1 MSGMDEDMTEHR
13 HQSGVTRRSQG
24 VLLLILLLTWGIT
37 GISFAEV
44 SSQNTDQ
51 PVNLTILAINDF
63 HGQITSGKMVNNSP
77 VGGLGSLATYLTD
90 VVNVSGANRTI
101 IALPGDITGAS
112 TPESGLLLDEPTLL
126 FYNLFS
132 GNTSGN
138 RTYQPIT
145 SCPVVATVGNHE
157 FDRNI
162 SELMR
167 KIEGGNADTTIPHL
181 QDPYPGSDA
190 SFSASNVIY
199 NSSGELLLPPYT
211 IKTIDTIPVAF
222 IGAVTT
228 STPSIVSHDNVK
240 DLAFLDEADSINKQV
255 KDLQRL
261 GLHAFVVLLHEGGS
275 QSPYDGQTRS
285 DTQVTGRVVDVVSRL
300 DSDVDVVIS
309 GHTDNFTNAFLPNA
323 GNNSVLVTQ
332 AYSYS
337 KGFANISLAVDP
349 ASRDITWKTASII
362 VPYTNRDSGTRPNPE
377 ASRLLNDT
385 INLTSPLINTVIS
398 STQMNISVAR
408 DADGE
413 SNLYDL
419 VTDSMRYTMQS
430 DLGMINEGA
439 VRADIY
445 PGNITTGKMYEM
457 LPFGNNII
465 SVNMT
470 GEQIRLVLE
479 QQWNRTVATD
489 HMLQISGFNYTYDD
503 SKPVNSRILSI
514 SCNGT
519 PIEPAGWYSIAT
531 VSYLAS
537 GGDGYS
543 VMKLSQPGVTGPL
556 DVDSLTS
563 YIKLLPTPLVINYDG
578 RIVRVVDPDIVISGI
593 HPGEDSPGDNLQL
606 TITGRIFTNISTI
619 SLQHEGSRI
628 TGDNLTLLNST
639 ALTCSLRIPI
649 TSLPGVYN
657 LSVTNP
663 DGKAGILADA
673 FMVRPLSSPVVTT
686 IRPGSARSGNDISVI
701 IQGNGFLPGINADIE
716 KGEATITGKHPALL
730 SNQTLSCSFST
741 PTGSA
746 GIWNVSV
753 TNPNMQSGHLAEA
766 LIITDS

>member
-1 MSGMDEDMTEHR
+1 MDETLNNHI
-13 HQSGVTRRSQG
+13 HQRAVISQYLRIL
-24 VLLLILLLTWGIT
+24 VVFFLLIWGIP
-37 GISFAEV
+37 GISFAEL
-44 SSQNTDQ
+44 SSASTDQ
-51 PVNLTILAINDF
+51 PLNLTILAINDF

-90 VVNVSGANRTI
+90 AVNVSGANKTI

-138 RTYQPIT
+138 RSYQPVT

-162 SELMR
+162 TELMR

-190 SFSASNVIY
+190 SFVASNVIY

-240 DLAFLDEADSINKQV
+240 DLTFLDEADSINKQV

-261 GLHAFVVLLHEGGS
+261 GVHAFVILLHEGGS
-275 QSPYDGQTRS
+275 QNPYDGQTRS
-285 DTQVTGRVVDVVSRL
+285 DTQVTGRVVDIVSRL
-300 DSDVDVVIS
+300 DSDVDIVIS
-309 GHTDNFTNAFLPNA
+309 GHTHNFTNAFLPNA

-377 ASRLLNDT
+377 AARLLNDT

-408 DADGE
+408 DTDGE

-419 VTDSMRYTMQS
+419 VTDSMRVTMQS
-430 DLGMINEGA
+430 DFGMINEGA

-465 SVNMT
+465 TVNMT

-489 HMLQISGFNYTYDD
+489 HMIQISGFNYTYDG
-503 SKPVNSRILSI
+503 SKPVNSKILNI
-514 SCNGT
+514 SCHGT
-519 PIEPAGWYSIAT
+519 SIDPARWYSVAT
-531 VSYLAS
+531 VAYLAS
-537 GGDGYS
+537 GGDGYT

-563 YIKLLPTPLVINYDG
+563 YVRSLPTPLVINYDG
-578 RIVRVVDPDIVISGI
+578 RITRVVDQDIVISGI
-593 HPGEDSPGDNLQL
+593 QPCVDSPGENLTI
-606 TITGRIFTNISTI
+606 TITGRNFTNSSSI
-619 SLQHEGSRI
+619 SLQHEGSHI
-628 TGDNLTLLNST
+628 TGDTLILSNST
-639 ALTCSLRIPI
+639 SLTCSLRIPI
-649 TSLPGVYN
+649 TTIPGVYN

-663 DGKAGILADA
+663 DGKAGILTDA
-673 FMVRPLSSPVVTT
+673 FTVSPLSPPVVT
-686 IRPGSARSGNDISVI
+686 IVSPGSARSGSDISVI
-701 IQGNGFLPGINADIE
+701 IQGNGFLPGVTADIE
-716 KGEATITGKHPALL
+716 KDNVRLSGKHPALL
-730 SNQTLSCSFST
+730 SNQTLSCSFSI
-741 PTGSA
+741 PTDSVGM
-746 GIWNVSV
+746 WNVSV
-753 TNPNMQSGHLAEA
+753 TNPDKQSGHLAEA
-766 LIITDS
+766 IRITDS